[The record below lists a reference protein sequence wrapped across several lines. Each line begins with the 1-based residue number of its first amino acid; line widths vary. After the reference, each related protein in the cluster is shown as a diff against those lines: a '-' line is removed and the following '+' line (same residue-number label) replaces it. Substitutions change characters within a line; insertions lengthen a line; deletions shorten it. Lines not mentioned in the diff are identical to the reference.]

1 MDFRLGVKVQYTEIS
16 IAPALL
22 LWETQTMQMIFL
34 TLLGFCVLVA
44 SAQDKP
50 EIPDDLLDTE
60 HFRNDSA
67 LNEFTVPLISK
78 VFNEL
83 EKVSP
88 LSYDPDHYKNYGRTP
103 IDRSRIALRLGTLIA
118 DGFIAVQTGNSEDV
132 PKIAAHISRYS
143 KALGAGDKIKVHAA
157 ELLEHAKAK
166 DLPKLKQALASTQRD
181 VERELAGLRDPDLS
195 HLISLGGWLEALDSA
210 ATAVNKKYT
219 PERALTLFREDVAD
233 YYAESIGSL
242 HPDISRRPH
251 LIKMRELL
259 QGLRNAMVL
268 AENSKPSAV
277 QVKEVTIVSSQ
288 LVEIARR

>member
-1 MDFRLGVKVQYTEIS
+1 M
-16 IAPALL
+16 
-22 LWETQTMQMIFL
+22 QTIIP
-34 TLLGFCVLVA
+34 TILGFCALLA
-44 SAQDKP
+44 TAQDKP
-50 EIPDDLLDTE
+50 EIPDDLLNDE
-60 HFRNDSA
+60 HFRNDTA
-67 LNEFTVPLISK
+67 INEFTVPSIAK

-88 LSYDPDHYKNYGRTP
+88 LSYNPAHYKNYGRTP

-132 PKIAAHISRYS
+132 PKIAAHISRYA
-143 KALGAGDKIKVHAA
+143 KALGAGDRIKIHAA

-166 DLPKLKQALASTQRD
+166 DLPKLKQALALTQRD

-210 ATAVNKKYT
+210 ATAVDKKYT

-233 YYAESIGSL
+233 YYSESIGSL
-242 HPDISRRPH
+242 HPDISQRPH
-251 LIKMRELL
+251 VIKMRELL

-268 AENSKPSAV
+268 EENTMPLAR
-277 QVKEVTIVSSQ
+277 QVKEVTTVSAQ

>member
-1 MDFRLGVKVQYTEIS
+1 MDFRPRVKVQYTEIS
-16 IAPALL
+16 IAPTLF
-22 LWETQTMQMIFL
+22 LWETHAMQMIL
-34 TLLGFCVLVA
+34 LAVLGFCALVA

-60 HFRNDSA
+60 HFQSDSA
-67 LNEFTVPLISK
+67 LNEFTVPSISK

-88 LSYDPDHYKNYGRTP
+88 LSYDPNHYKNYGRTP

-118 DGFIAVQTGNSEDV
+118 DGFIAVQAGNSEDV

-166 DLPKLKQALASTQRD
+166 DLPKLKRALALTQRD
-181 VERELAGLRDPDLS
+181 VELELAGLRDPDLS

-210 ATAVNKKYT
+210 ATAINKKYT

-268 AENSKPSAV
+268 KENSTPSAV
-277 QVKEVTIVSSQ
+277 QVKEVTTVSSQ